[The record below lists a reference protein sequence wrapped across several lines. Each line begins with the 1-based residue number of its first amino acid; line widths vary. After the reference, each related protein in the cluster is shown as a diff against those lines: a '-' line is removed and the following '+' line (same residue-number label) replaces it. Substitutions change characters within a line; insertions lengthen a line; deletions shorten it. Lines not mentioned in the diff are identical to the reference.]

1 MKFIDDYPVP
11 EPGENEALIRVSM
24 AGICN
29 TDMEITRGYLGF
41 HGVMGH
47 EFVGIVEQA
56 PEYAVGLIN
65 RRVVGEINCGCGN
78 CDYCRAGMQ
87 KHCPS
92 RTTLGIQGKDGVFA
106 EYATLPV
113 SNLHTIPD
121 NVSDEEAVFTEPLAA
136 AYEIHEQVK
145 IKPTHEVLVLG
156 DGKLG
161 LLCALVLNLAGV
173 QVTLAGRHDK
183 KLNIVGNQQIQTV
196 NTTSEEPYK
205 ERKYDI
211 VIEATGTV
219 EGFESALR
227 HIKPRGTIVL
237 KSTIAASQKINL
249 APLVI
254 DEITLKGS
262 RCGPFKAAIH
272 ILAQKRIDVK
282 PLISGIYTIENAEKA
297 FEEAMKKENLKILID
312 FPSGLIPRSLLQ
324 VGLSLQHST

>member
-1 MKFIDDYPVP
+1 MKAIVFDGALKFIDDYPVP
-11 EPGENEALIRVSM
+11 APGEQEALIRVSM

-29 TDMEITRGYLGF
+29 TDIEITKGYLGF

-47 EFVGIVEQA
+47 EFVGIVEKA
-56 PEYAVGLIN
+56 PEYAAGFIN

-78 CDYCRAGMQ
+78 CDYCKTGMQ

-106 EYATLPV
+106 EYAILPV
-113 SNLHTIPD
+113 SNLHTVPD
-121 NVSDEEAVFTEPLAA
+121 DVSDEEAVFTEPLAA

-145 IKPTHEVLVLG
+145 IKPTLEVLVLG

-161 LLCALVLNLAGV
+161 LLCALVLHLAEV
-173 QVTLAGRHDK
+173 NVTLAGRHDK
-183 KLNIVGNQQIQTV
+183 KLNIAGSQQIQTV
-196 NTTSEEPYK
+196 NTISEKLYK

-211 VIEATGTV
+211 VIEATGTP

-227 HIKPRGTIVL
+227 SVKPRGTIVL
-237 KSTIAASQKINL
+237 KSTIASSQEINL

-254 DEITLKGS
+254 DEITLIGS

-282 PLISGIYTIENAEKA
+282 PLISGIYTVRDAQRA
-297 FEEAMKKENLKILID
+297 FEEARKRENLKILIN
-312 FPSGLIPRSLLQ
+312 FL
-324 VGLSLQHST
+324 